1 MAERAEDFQVEVL
14 RAFSVLCALAED
26 LGRQDW
32 AGALMVGCGLGPG
45 GPALALAGN
54 IAGAGCLAIEE
65 RSAVCRA
72 ALRSGACD
80 FVVNSVDEALRILK
94 NEIRQ
99 RRPVSVGLA
108 LGPNAALTEL
118 MERGVLPQVFTAIG
132 AEGDASGAA
141 AIDVTAREPAADD
154 VTAREPAADDVTA
167 RRFAEL
173 GTLVVDFDGSLAAS
187 AGVVDASARLE
198 GYTRERGL
206 RLESLGFA
214 DGEGLRAFD
223 ARLRA
228 MIPAT
233 DARARWC
240 AAAPRSFHRER
251 PHRRVVFLT
260 DEEVERVRS

>member
-1 MAERAEDFQVEVL
+1 MTERAEDFQVEVL
-14 RAFSVLCALAED
+14 RAFSVLCALGED
-26 LGRQDW
+26 LGRKVW

-45 GPALALAGN
+45 GAALAMAGN
-54 IAGAGCLAIEE
+54 IAGAGCLAIEARAE
-65 RSAVCRA
+65 VCRA

-99 RRPVSVGLA
+99 RRPVSVGLTME
-108 LGPNAALTEL
+108 LNAALEEL
-118 MERGVLPQVFTAIG
+118 NERGVQPEVFAG
-132 AEGDASGAA
+132 FRAEGDAGTLDRAA
-141 AIDVTAREPAADD
+141 RA
-154 VTAREPAADDVTA
+154 
-167 RRFAEL
+167 FAEM
-173 GTLVVDFDGSLAAS
+173 GTLVVDFDGSLAA

-206 RLESLGFA
+206 RLELFGFA

-223 ARLRA
+223 ARLLQ

-233 DARARWC
+233 GARARWC
-240 AAAPRSFHRER
+240 AAALRFFHRER

>member
-1 MAERAEDFQVEVL
+1 MTERAEDFQVEVL
-14 RAFSVLCALAED
+14 RAFSVLCALGED
-26 LGRQDW
+26 LGRKDW
-32 AGALMVGCGLGPG
+32 AGALMVGCGLGRG
-45 GPALALAGN
+45 GSALALAGN
-54 IAGAGCLAIEE
+54 IAGAGCLAIEA
-65 RSAVCRA
+65 RAAVCRA

-80 FVVNSVDEALRILK
+80 FVVNNVDEALRILK

-99 RRPVSVGLA
+99 RRPVGVGLA

-118 MERGVLPQVFTAIG
+118 MERGVLPQVFTAFG
-132 AEGDASGAA
+132 AEGDASGA
-141 AIDVTAREPAADD
+141 AADD
-154 VTAREPAADDVTA
+154 VTAREPAAPDSAA

-173 GTLVVDFDGSLAAS
+173 GTMVVDFDGSLAAS
-187 AGVVDASARLE
+187 AGIVDASARLE

-206 RLESLGFA
+206 RLESFGFA

-223 ARLRA
+223 ARLLQ

-240 AAAPRSFHRER
+240 AAAPRFFHRER
-251 PHRRVVFLT
+251 PQRRVVFLT